1 MLVDDEAVLLEVI
14 SELLGNGDHEVDNFE
29 SAEDA
34 LEAFGSNPYDLV
46 ITDRAM
52 TNMTGDALANKIKS
66 KSPETP
72 IIMVTGFGDM
82 INSGDDSPKNVDL
95 VLAKPVPLNTLNER
109 ISELVGRDRN

>member
-1 MLVDDEAVLLEVI
+1 
-14 SELLGNGDHEVDNFE
+14 
-29 SAEDA
+29 
-34 LEAFGSNPYDLV
+34 
-46 ITDRAM
+46 M

-109 ISELVGRDRN
+109 ISELVGRDRNWRRFPKGNSPAVFR